1 MEFLINNVAWI
12 GLVVSLIGLAFAGYT
27 ARWLLAQDAGTDR
40 MQKIAAYI
48 QRGAETFLSREYRYV
63 AIVVVAVI
71 ILLLILSAIPGSGMS
86 PWTAVAFACG
96 AGASALA
103 GYIGMSIAVRANVRT
118 TAGSMKSLNQGLR
131 VAFASGSVMGTTVVG
146 LALLGVSVLFYLLT
160 KVIYPTDPQTAASA
174 LAGFG
179 FGGTSIAIFARVGG
193 GIFTKAADVGAD
205 LVGKTEAGIPE
216 DDPRNPAVIADN
228 VGDNVGDVAG
238 MGSDLFESYASSI
251 IAAIAIA
258 GLGSGLAGVQLDP
271 GVLQARMEAFPILI
285 AASGLLIALASTFLV
300 RTKED
305 ATQEQLL
312 GSLRRGVYTASIVVG
327 AAVIVLGLLLELG
340 TGVIA
345 ATISGLLG
353 GVLIGYFTEYYTSD
367 NYSPT
372 QSIANASLGGP
383 AIVVIQGLAV
393 GMRSTVVPVMIVS
406 LATVI
411 AFQSAGLYGIAVA
424 AVGML
429 ATLAITLATDAYGPV
444 ADNAGGIAEMA
455 ELGGAVRDRTD
466 ALDSL
471 GNTTA
476 ATGKGFAIGSA
487 AMTALA
493 LISAFITATGTAL
506 PTEGVTY
513 LSVILDAR
521 LAAGLLF
528 GAMLPYFFSAQTM
541 LAVGRAAQQIVVEV
555 RRQFKEIPGLMEG
568 TAEPDYET
576 CVAISTES
584 AIREMMLPGVVAV
597 LVPIGIVVLTLL
609 GQGNWLGEFIG
620 VQTLVGVLLGSL
632 VSAFMLAVMMANAGG
647 AWDNAKKYIERGNL
661 GGKKSDAHKAAVVG
675 DTIGDPF
682 KDTSGP
688 SLNILI
694 KLLAIVSLV
703 IAPLLANMPK

>member
-12 GLVVSLIGLAFAGYT
+12 GFVVSLIGLAFAAYT

-48 QRGAETFLSREYRYV
+48 QRGAQTFLSREYRYV
-63 AIVVVAVI
+63 AIVVVAVM

-146 LALLGVSVLFYLLT
+146 LALLGVSILFYLLT

-327 AAVIVLGLLLELG
+327 AAVIVLGMLLELG

-367 NYSPT
+367 SYSPT
-372 QSIANASLGGP
+372 QSIANASVGGP
-383 AIVVIQGLAV
+383 AIVVI
-393 GMRSTVVPVMIVS
+393 
-406 LATVI
+406 
-411 AFQSAGLYGIAVA
+411 
-424 AVGML
+424 
-429 ATLAITLATDAYGPV
+429 
-444 ADNAGGIAEMA
+444 
-455 ELGGAVRDRTD
+455 
-466 ALDSL
+466 
-471 GNTTA
+471 
-476 ATGKGFAIGSA
+476 
-487 AMTALA
+487 
-493 LISAFITATGTAL
+493 
-506 PTEGVTY
+506 
-513 LSVILDAR
+513 
-521 LAAGLLF
+521 
-528 GAMLPYFFSAQTM
+528 
-541 LAVGRAAQQIVVEV
+541 
-555 RRQFKEIPGLMEG
+555 
-568 TAEPDYET
+568 
-576 CVAISTES
+576 
-584 AIREMMLPGVVAV
+584 
-597 LVPIGIVVLTLL
+597 
-609 GQGNWLGEFIG
+609 
-620 VQTLVGVLLGSL
+620 
-632 VSAFMLAVMMANAGG
+632 
-647 AWDNAKKYIERGNL
+647 
-661 GGKKSDAHKAAVVG
+661 
-675 DTIGDPF
+675 
-682 KDTSGP
+682 
-688 SLNILI
+688 
-694 KLLAIVSLV
+694 
-703 IAPLLANMPK
+703 